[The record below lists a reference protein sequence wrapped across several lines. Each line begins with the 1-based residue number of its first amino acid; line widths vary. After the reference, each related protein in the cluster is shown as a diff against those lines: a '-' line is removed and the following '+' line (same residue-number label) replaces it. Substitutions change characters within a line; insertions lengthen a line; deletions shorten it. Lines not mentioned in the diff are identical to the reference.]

1 MSLSSNFGNMFSMAG
16 ASLFLPFLP
25 MLAPQ
30 ILLNNLL
37 YDMSQFAIPLD
48 NVDDTE
54 VMRPHTLSIKMI
66 KRFMWSYG
74 LLSSVFDFTTFG
86 VLLLVFHVGE
96 HTFQAGWFIES
107 MMTQVFVVYIIRTRR
122 LPFVESKPSLALI
135 ASTIAVVIGAF
146 IAVLS
151 PLYPLFSFEPL
162 TLTQVIAL
170 SLIVLVYLVLAQ
182 VIKKKFYGKAAIS
195 STALSRES
203 V

>member
-1 MSLSSNFGNMFSMAG
+1 MAG

-151 PLYPLFSFEPL
+151 PLYLLFSFEPL

-182 VIKKKFYGKAAIS
+182 VIKKKFYGKAAVS
-195 STALSRES
+195 STASSRES